1 MFTAKIKEYAAIAFS
16 VLLAIV
22 TFGLYARRKGVESM
36 QVKVDNADAGAAA
49 ATVNTQQLES
59 RHVTD
64 VQVDKLPDAPAQNVG
79 AADPATAAGK
89 LRDDGFTRD

>member
-16 VLLAIV
+16 LLLPIN
-22 TFGLYARRKGVESM
+22 TFGLYARRKGVDSM
-36 QVKVDNADAGAAA
+36 QVKVENADATAAA

-59 RHVTD
+59 RHATD
-64 VQVDKLPDAPAQNVG
+64 VEVAKLPDAPAQTV
-79 AADPATAAGK
+79 ATADPATATGQ